1 MRIMADSIRRARPR
15 SWRRHAKVAAAVL
28 AAGAAL
34 TACSKSAATTTG
46 AGATTAGNTAAAAGS
61 GGPAVSGG
69 VSLAGKTVLFDIYD
83 PESNTFFQPAV
94 EGATAAAAAFGLK
107 LQIEYA
113 NGDDTTAISQ
123 IKTAIAS
130 GYAGIAAKLPD
141 IGVANTACTAKAA
154 GIPFVSFNT
163 DAATGASAQCVE
175 SFVGQSFVSAGQ
187 LIAGYMVDKGY
198 IKRGDQVLCPVES
211 PDEEYA
217 VARKQGVE
225 DVLAPL
231 GIQCSELGTGDDLA
245 PAKADMVEYLLGHHS
260 TAAIIALGGTPLA
273 EAPAAIKAVGM
284 TIPIAG
290 FDLSFPQI
298 VTGIQDGSIVASV
311 NQEPYAQGFYA
322 IEELALQ
329 IKFGIPPSNIDTS
342 DNALITK
349 ANVGS
354 FAPLVPNYQ

>member
-1 MRIMADSIRRARPR
+1 MGIMADFIRRGGPR

-28 AAGAAL
+28 VAGAAL
-34 TACSKSAATTTG
+34 TACSKSAATSTG
-46 AGATTAGNTAAAAGS
+46 ATASTGNSTAGSAS
-61 GGPAVSGG
+61 GGGPVVSGG
-69 VSLAGKTVLFDIYD
+69 VSLAGKTVLLDIYD
-83 PESNTFFQPAV
+83 AQGNTFFQPAL
-94 EGATAAAAAFGLK
+94 EGAKAAAAEFGLK

-123 IKTAIAS
+123 IKTAVAS
-130 GYAGIAAKLPD
+130 HYAGIAAKLPD

-154 GIPFVSFNT
+154 GIPIVAFNV
-163 DAATGASAQCVE
+163 DAATGAAAQCVG

-187 LIAGYMVDKGY
+187 LVAGYMVAKGY

-211 PDEEYA
+211 PDQEYA

-231 GIQCSELGTGDDLA
+231 GIQCSELGTGDNLA
-245 PAKADMVEYLLGHHS
+245 PAKADMVQYLLGHHT

-273 EAPAAIKAVGM
+273 EAPAAIKAAGM
-284 TIPIAG
+284 TIPIGG
-290 FDLSFPQI
+290 FDLSFPEI
-298 VTGIQDGSIVASV
+298 VTGLQNGSIVASV

-329 IKFGIPPSNIDTS
+329 IKFGIPPSNINTS

-354 FAPLVPNYQ
+354 FASLVPNYQ

>member
-1 MRIMADSIRRARPR
+1 MRIMAGSIRRGRPR

-28 AAGAAL
+28 VAGAAL
-34 TACSKSAATTTG
+34 TACSKSAATSAGTAATTG
-46 AGATTAGNTAAAAGS
+46 DSSAS
-61 GGPAVSGG
+61 GGGSVVSGG
-69 VSLAGKTVLFDIYD
+69 VSLAGKKVLLDIYD
-83 PESNTFFQPAV
+83 AQGNTFFQPAV
-94 EGATAAAAAFGLK
+94 EGATAAAAEFGLK

-113 NGDDTTAISQ
+113 NDDDTTAISQ

-141 IGVANTACTAKAA
+141 TGVANVACTAKAA
-154 GIPFVSFNT
+154 GIPIVAFNV
-163 DAATGASAQCVE
+163 DAATGAATQCVE

-187 LIAGYMVDKGY
+187 LIAGYMVDKGL

-211 PDEEYA
+211 PNEEYA

-231 GIQCSELGTGDDLA
+231 GIQCAEIGTGDDLA
-245 PAKADMVEYLLGHHS
+245 PAKADMVQYLLGHHT

-273 EAPAAIKAVGM
+273 EAPAAIKAAGL

-290 FDLSFPQI
+290 FDLSFPSI
-298 VTGIQDGSIVASV
+298 VTGIQNGSIVASV
-311 NQEPYAQGFYA
+311 NQEPYAQGFYS

-354 FAPLVPNYQ
+354 FASLVPNYQ

>member
-1 MRIMADSIRRARPR
+1 MGIMADFIRRGGSR

-28 AAGAAL
+28 VAGAAL
-34 TACSKSAATTTG
+34 TACSKSASTTG
-46 AGATTAGNTAAAAGS
+46 ATASTGDSTAAAAS
-61 GGPAVSGG
+61 GGGPVVSGG
-69 VSLAGKTVLFDIYD
+69 VSVAGKTVLLDIYD
-83 PESNTFFQPAV
+83 AQGNTFFQPAL
-94 EGATAAAAAFGLK
+94 EGAKAAAAAFGLK

-123 IKTAIAS
+123 IKTAVAS
-130 GYAGIAAKLPD
+130 HYAGIAAKLPD

-154 GIPFVSFNT
+154 GIPIVAFNV
-163 DAATGASAQCVE
+163 DAATGAAAQCVG

-187 LIAGYMVDKGY
+187 LIAGYMVAKGY

-211 PDEEYA
+211 PDQEYA

-231 GIQCSELGTGDDLA
+231 GIQCSELGTGDNLA
-245 PAKADMVEYLLGHHS
+245 PAKADMVQYLLGHHS
-260 TAAIIALGGTPLA
+260 TSAIIALGGTPLA
-273 EAPAAIKAVGM
+273 EAPAAIKAAGLK
-284 TIPIAG
+284 IPIGG
-290 FDLSFPQI
+290 FDLSFPEI
-298 VTGIQDGSIVASV
+298 VTGVQNGSIVASV
-311 NQEPYAQGFYA
+311 NQEPYAQGFYS

-354 FAPLVPNYQ
+354 FASLVPNYQ

>member
-1 MRIMADSIRRARPR
+1 MAGVQRPSRPR
-15 SWRRHAKVAAAVL
+15 RRRHAQFAALIL
-28 AAGAAL
+28 AAGLAL
-34 TACSKSAATTTG
+34 TACSKSS
-46 AGATTAGNTAAAAGS
+46 AGANTTAASSASSS
-61 GGPAVSGG
+61 GGSVVPGG
-69 VSLAGKTVLFDIYD
+69 ASLKGKTVLLDIYD
-83 PESNTFFQPAV
+83 PESNTFFEPAI
-94 EGATAAAAAFGLK
+94 EGAKAAAATFGLH

-113 NGDDTTAISQ
+113 NGDDSTAISQ
-123 IKTAIAS
+123 MKTAMAS
-130 GYAGIAAKLPD
+130 HYAGIAAKLPD
-141 IGVANTACTAKAA
+141 VGVASNTACAARAK
-154 GIPFVSFNT
+154 GIPFVSFNV
-163 DAATGASAQCVE
+163 DAATGAAAKCVQ
-175 SFVGQSFVSAGQ
+175 SFVGQNFVSAGQ
-187 LIAGYMVDKGY
+187 LIAGYMVAQGD
-198 IKRGDQVLCPVES
+198 IKRGDQVFCPVES

-245 PAKADMVEYLLGHHS
+245 PAKADLVQYLLGHRQ

-273 EAPAAIKAVGM
+273 EAPAALKAAGLKIPVG
-284 TIPIAG
+284 G

-298 VTGIQDGSIVASV
+298 VTGIQQGSIVASV

-354 FAPLVPNYQ
+354 FASLVPSYQ